1 MNGYARSCLMRNLLP
16 LELVQLLGQ
25 NVRVSRSTRALS
37 FLKSQQVLRQTNR
50 CLENAFK
57 ELESGNL
64 RTARLRINQDCTQR
78 SVSTYRQMSKYRR
91 LRSGAGRG
99 NHERSVGVRAAE
111 ITSCGGR
118 ILSALAPPL
127 FETQRHRPGRRR
139 SSTNTSIGR
148 G

>member
-1 MNGYARSCLMRNLLP
+1 MDGYARSCLMRNLLAM
-16 LELVQLLGQ
+16 ELVQLFVGQ
-25 NVRVSRSTRALS
+25 NVRISRSTRPLS

-64 RTARLRINQDCTQR
+64 RTARLRINQDCAQR

-99 NHERSVGVRAAE
+99 NHERSGGVRAAE
-111 ITSCGGR
+111 ITSCVGR
-118 ILSALAPPL
+118 TLSALAPPPI
-127 FETQRHRPGRRR
+127 RDA
-139 SSTNTSIGR
+139 TSPSR
-148 G
+148 VS